1 MLFGVCYYVL
11 GSPEMYLEF
20 IEDESLECVIHRVKT
35 NDFTGVRFAR
45 TGLDEVPY
53 INICDDKGY
62 YLCRIPVSELQY
74 NSYGYILDNYGD
86 DDSDDVNSA
95 EQGEPVDVE
104 NTSASEQD
112 NTVENTSASEQ
123 DNTVEKSFLKTSL
136 KSSVKYLPFPIC
148 IFAFIFL
155 IILFSY
161 SGHFVDLNKNA
172 FAGGFLFSFSFIEL
186 IRLTYYSIHSF
197 ELWFKQRKAV
207 D

>member
-1 MLFGVCYYVL
+1 MKFGVCYYVL
-11 GSPEMYLEF
+11 GSSEMYLEF
-20 IEDESLECVIHRVKT
+20 IEDESLDCVIHRVKT

-62 YLCRIPVSELQY
+62 CLCRIPVSELQY

-86 DDSDDVNSA
+86 DDSDDLNSA
-95 EQGEPVDVE
+95 EQGESVD
-104 NTSASEQD
+104 
-112 NTVENTSASEQ
+112 VENTSASEQ
-123 DNTVEKSFLKTSL
+123 DNTVEKSFLKSSL

-172 FAGGFLFSFSFIEL
+172 FAGGFLFSFAFIEL

-197 ELWFKQRKAV
+197 ELWLKQRKAV
-207 D
+207 DK